1 MVSLFRKKTASWVGV
16 DIGSSSVK
24 LVALSRHGSSIGLDA
39 YAIVALPP
47 SAVVDGNVQEINAVS
62 EAIERGVK
70 ICGIRQANTICAVP
84 SSSVIIKKIELSNV
98 FTEIELEE
106 QVKVEADQFIPYPLD
121 EVALDFE
128 IVGPTANNPDL
139 NEILLVAC
147 RRDDV
152 DQRED
157 AINAAGLKCEIVD
170 VDTYA
175 MERVFP
181 ILINEN
187 LKADDMVAI
196 VDVGAAT
203 LTLNVVRNGQII
215 YNREQSF
222 GGNDLTTS
230 IHHQYGMAIDEVE
243 QALRLGEV
251 SDEVKEIMVYP
262 FRFTIAQQ
270 VSRALQ
276 FFYSSG
282 VQSQLERI
290 YLCGGAASIDGIGDV
305 LTEEL
310 SMSVTL
316 AKPFDDMNIGAK
328 VNRERLIKD
337 TPALVKACGLALRS
351 FDQ

>member
-1 MVSLFRKKTASWVGV
+1 MFSLFGKKAAGWVGV

-24 LVALSRHGSSIGLDA
+24 LVALSRHGNRIGLDA
-39 YAIVALPP
+39 YAVVALPP
-47 SAVVDGNVQEINAVS
+47 TAVVDGNVQEVNAVAD
-62 EAIERGVK
+62 AISRGVK
-70 ICGIRQANTICAVP
+70 ICSAQQSSAVTAVP
-84 SSSVIIKKIELSNV
+84 SSAVIIKRIELSKA
-98 FTEIELEE
+98 FSELELEE

-128 IVGPTANNPDL
+128 VVGESVSHPDL

-147 RRDDV
+147 RKDDV
-152 DQRED
+152 EQRED
-157 AINAAGLKCEIVD
+157 AINAGGLKCGIVD

-175 MERVFP
+175 VERVFP
-181 ILINEN
+181 LLLNED
-187 LKADDMVAI
+187 LTSKEMVAI

-203 LTLNVVRNGQII
+203 LTLNVVRDSKII

-230 IHHQYGMAIDEVE
+230 IHHQFGMAVDEVE

-251 SDEVKEIMVYP
+251 SQEVQEALVLP
-262 FRFTIAQQ
+262 FRYTISQQ
-270 VSRALQ
+270 ISRALQ

-282 VQSQLERI
+282 VQHQLSKI
-290 YLCGGAASIDGIGDV
+290 YLCGSTVSIDGLVDV
-305 LTEEL
+305 LQEEL
-310 SMSVTL
+310 GVSVAL
-316 AKPFDDMNIGAK
+316 ANPFADMEVGAK
-328 VNRERLIKD
+328 VNRERLLKD

>member
-1 MVSLFRKKTASWVGV
+1 MVSFFGKKTASWVGV

-24 LVALSRHGSSIGLDA
+24 LVVMSRHGSLIGLDA
-39 YAIVALPP
+39 YAIVSLPP
-47 SAVVDGNVQEINAVS
+47 TAVVDGNIQEVQPVTEAV
-62 EAIERGVK
+62 ERAIK
-70 ICGIRQANTICAVP
+70 ICGIKQGSAITAVP
-84 SSSVIIKKIELSNV
+84 SSAVIIKRMELSKS
-98 FTEIELEE
+98 FSEIELED

-128 IVGPTANNPDL
+128 ILGESRTHPELNDL
-139 NEILLVAC
+139 LLVAC

-175 MERVFP
+175 VERVFP
-181 ILINEN
+181 MLLDED
-187 LKADDMVAI
+187 LKSDEMVAI
-196 VDVGAAT
+196 VDVGATT
-203 LTLNVVRNGQII
+203 LTLNVIRDHKII

-222 GGNDLTTS
+222 GGNELTTN

-243 QALRLGEV
+243 QALRLGEI
-251 SDEVKEIMVYP
+251 SEEVQESVIQP
-262 FRFTIAQQ
+262 FRLTVSQQ

-282 VQSQLERI
+282 VQHQLSKI
-290 YLCGGAASIDGIGDV
+290 YLCGGVASIDGLVDILSDELDLPVNIANPFAQMDV
-305 LTEEL
+305 
-310 SMSVTL
+310 S
-316 AKPFDDMNIGAK
+316 AK
-328 VNRERLIKD
+328 VNKERLVKD

>member
-1 MVSLFRKKTASWVGV
+1 MISLFGKKSASWVGV

-24 LVALSRHGSSIGLDA
+24 LVVLSRHGSKVGLDA
-39 YAIVALPP
+39 YAVVSLPP
-47 SAVVDGNVQEINAVS
+47 TAIIDGNIQEVQPVAD
-62 EAIERGVK
+62 AIERGAKLCALKNGV
-70 ICGIRQANTICAVP
+70 AVTAVP
-84 SSSVIIKKIELSNV
+84 SSAVIIKRIELSSS
-98 FTEIELEE
+98 FTELELEE
-106 QVKVEADQFIPYPLD
+106 QVRVEADQFIPYPLD

-128 IVGPTANNPDL
+128 VVGASPSHPEL

-157 AINAAGLKCEIVD
+157 TIAAGGLKCEVVD

-175 MERVFP
+175 IERSYPMLLSEDPGV
-181 ILINEN
+181 E
-187 LKADDMVAI
+187 DMVAI
-196 VDVGAAT
+196 VDIGAST
-203 LTLNVVRNGQII
+203 LTLNVIRDHKVI

-230 IHHQYGMAIDEVE
+230 IHHQYGMSVDEVQ
-243 QALRLGEV
+243 QALRLGELG
-251 SDEVKEIMVYP
+251 EEIRDAIVMP
-262 FRFTIAQQ
+262 FRYTVAQQ

-282 VQSQLERI
+282 VQHQLTKI
-290 YLCGGAASIDGIGDV
+290 YVCGGTAAIDGLVDI

-310 SMSVTL
+310 DVPVFL
-316 AKPFDDMNIGAK
+316 ADPFSKMELNSKI
-328 VNRERLIKD
+328 NRGRLMKD
-337 TPALVKACGLALRS
+337 APALIKACGLALRS

>member
-1 MVSLFRKKTASWVGV
+1 MVSFFGKKTASWVGV

-24 LVALSRHGSSIGLDA
+24 LVVMSRHGSLIGLDA
-39 YAIVALPP
+39 YAIVSLPP
-47 SAVVDGNVQEINAVS
+47 TAVVDGNIQEVQPVTEAV
-62 EAIERGVK
+62 ERAIK
-70 ICGIRQANTICAVP
+70 ICGIKQGSAITAVP
-84 SSSVIIKKIELSNV
+84 SSAVIIKRMELSKS
-98 FTEIELEE
+98 FSEIELED

-128 IVGPTANNPDL
+128 ILGESRTHPELNDL
-139 NEILLVAC
+139 LLVAC

-175 MERVFP
+175 VERVFP
-181 ILINEN
+181 MLLDED
-187 LKADDMVAI
+187 LKSDEMVAI
-196 VDVGAAT
+196 VDVGATT
-203 LTLNVVRNGQII
+203 LTLNVIRDHKII

-222 GGNDLTTS
+222 GGNELTTN

-243 QALRLGEV
+243 QALRLGEI
-251 SDEVKEIMVYP
+251 SEEVQESVIQP
-262 FRFTIAQQ
+262 FRLTVSQQ

-282 VQSQLERI
+282 VQHQLSKI
-290 YLCGGAASIDGIGDV
+290 YLCGGVASIDGLVNILSDELDLPVNIANPFAQMDV
-305 LTEEL
+305 
-310 SMSVTL
+310 S
-316 AKPFDDMNIGAK
+316 AK
-328 VNRERLIKD
+328 VNKERLVKD

>member
-1 MVSLFRKKTASWVGV
+1 MVSFFGKKTASWVGV

-24 LVALSRHGSSIGLDA
+24 LVVLSRHGSLIGLDA
-39 YAIVALPP
+39 YAVVSLPP
-47 SAVVDGNVQEINAVS
+47 TAVVDGNLQEVQAVT
-62 EAIERGVK
+62 EAIGRAIK
-70 ICGIRQANTICAVP
+70 ICGIKQGNAIAAVP
-84 SSSVIIKKIELSNV
+84 SSAVIIKRMELSSAFSEV
-98 FTEIELEE
+98 ELED

-128 IVGPTANNPDL
+128 ILGESRSRPELNDL
-139 NEILLVAC
+139 LLVAC

-157 AINAAGLKCEIVD
+157 AINAAGLKCEVVD

-175 MERVFP
+175 IERVFP
-181 ILINEN
+181 MLLNDN
-187 LKADDMVAI
+187 LKSDEMVAI
-196 VDVGAAT
+196 IDVGAAT
-203 LTLNVVRNGQII
+203 LTLNVMRDHKII

-222 GGNDLTTS
+222 GGNDLTTN

-243 QALRLGEV
+243 QALRLGEI
-251 SDEVKEIMVYP
+251 SEEVQETVIQP
-262 FRFTIAQQ
+262 FRLTVSQQ

-282 VQSQLERI
+282 VQHQLTKI
-290 YLCGGAASIDGIGDV
+290 YLCGGVASIDGLVDIIG
-305 LTEEL
+305 EEL
-310 SMSVTL
+310 GIPVSI
-316 AKPFDDMNIGAK
+316 ANPFEQMDIGVK
-328 VNRERLIKD
+328 VNKERLVKD

>member
-1 MVSLFRKKTASWVGV
+1 MFFGKKAASWVGV

-24 LVALSRHGSSIGLDA
+24 LVALSRHGSTIGLDA
-39 YAIVALPP
+39 YATVSLPP
-47 SAVVDGNVQEINAVS
+47 TAVVDGSVQEVQPVA
-62 EAIERGVK
+62 EAISRAAK
-70 ICGIRQANTICAVP
+70 ICGLKQALAVAAVP
-84 SSSVIIKKIELSNV
+84 SSAVIIKRMELSKA
-98 FTEIELEE
+98 FTNIELED

-128 IVGPTANNPDL
+128 VIGASRAHPDL
-139 NEILLVAC
+139 NELLLVAC

-157 AINAAGLKCEIVD
+157 AINAAGLKCQIVD

-181 ILINEN
+181 VLLTEQHSSEEMI
-187 LKADDMVAI
+187 AI

-203 LTLNVVRNGQII
+203 LTLNVLRDQKII

-230 IHHQYGMAIDEVE
+230 IHHQFGMSVDEVE
-243 QALRLGEV
+243 QALRLGEI
-251 SDEVKEIMVYP
+251 SQEVQEAMVQP

-282 VQSQLERI
+282 VQHQLTRI
-290 YLCGGAASIDGIGDV
+290 YVCGGATSIDGLVDI

-310 SMSVTL
+310 GVPASL
-316 AKPFDDMNIGAK
+316 ANPFAQMDIGSR
-328 VNRERLIKD
+328 VNRERLLKD
-337 TPALVKACGLALRS
+337 TPSLVKACGLALRS

>member
-1 MVSLFRKKTASWVGV
+1 MFFGKKAASWVGV

-24 LVALSRHGSSIGLDA
+24 LVALSRHGSTIGLDA
-39 YAIVALPP
+39 YATVSLPP
-47 SAVVDGNVQEINAVS
+47 TAVVDGSVQEVQPVA
-62 EAIERGVK
+62 EAISRAAK
-70 ICGIRQANTICAVP
+70 ICGLKQALAVAAVP
-84 SSSVIIKKIELSNV
+84 SSAVIIKRMELSKA
-98 FTEIELEE
+98 FTNIELED

-128 IVGPTANNPDL
+128 VIGASRAHPDL
-139 NEILLVAC
+139 NELLLVAC

-157 AINAAGLKCEIVD
+157 AINAAGLKCQIVD

-181 ILINEN
+181 VLLTEQHSSEEMI
-187 LKADDMVAI
+187 AI

-203 LTLNVVRNGQII
+203 LTLNVLRDQKII

-230 IHHQYGMAIDEVE
+230 IHHQFGMSVDEVE
-243 QALRLGEV
+243 QALRLGEI
-251 SDEVKEIMVYP
+251 SQEVQEAMVQP

-282 VQSQLERI
+282 VQHQLTRI
-290 YLCGGAASIDGIGDV
+290 YVCGGATAIDGLVDI

-310 SMSVTL
+310 GVPVSL
-316 AKPFDDMNIGAK
+316 ANPFAQMDIGSR
-328 VNRERLIKD
+328 VNRERLLKD
-337 TPALVKACGLALRS
+337 TPSLVKACGLALRS